1 MLQKGRISPRSII
14 NTVIAYSLTGFIL
27 YLAYIQTIQIQS
39 TQEANFLTNYR
50 LVLTLILIPIIVK
63 FLIQLIA
70 APLSGLID
78 YFRDKPVL
86 DQQPSVSVLIPAWNE
101 EVGIINTLRSALA
114 ADYNNYEVIVINDG
128 STDKTHQLLSDFITH
143 FNPNSPIKLRYL
155 ALENG
160 GKAKALNHALQ
171 HAKGEIVVT
180 IDADS
185 LMHPKAIRN
194 MVKKFSSNKVAAVA
208 GNVAIGNGHAG
219 LGIIQ
224 QLEYLCGFFMKR
236 ADSVFNAV
244 YIIGGA
250 AAAYRRSVLIEAGG
264 FDHSIITEDIEIST
278 RILGMGYHCRYAPD
292 AIIYTEGP
300 SDLKSLCN
308 QRLRWKYGRFQTFIK
323 HRQLFFNSSKT
334 NNFYL
339 SWLLLPTALYAE
351 FLLLLELPLLT
362 LFFTYIVYTGDYVTL
377 SLCILL
383 ISALVSFQTSY
394 DSQPRFHLRMLFY
407 APIAW
412 LIWYVVDAVEFQA
425 LLRSLKRLKRKE
437 GLQWQSWNRTG
448 LANQSPTEH
457 EKPTL

>member
-1 MLQKGRISPRSII
+1 MLQKGRISSRSII

-27 YLAYIQTIQIQS
+27 CLAYTQTGHE
-39 TQEANFLTNYR
+39 TEFLANYR
-50 LVLTLILIPIIVK
+50 LVLTLVFIPIIIK
-63 FLIQLIA
+63 FLIQLIT
-70 APLSGLID
+70 APLSGVID
-78 YFRDKPVL
+78 FFRDKPAL
-86 DQQPSVSVLIPAWNE
+86 GQEPSVSVLIPAWNE

-128 STDKTHQLLSDFITH
+128 STDKTHQLLSEFITYYT
-143 FNPNSPIKLRYL
+143 PNNPIKLRYFV
-155 ALENG
+155 LENG

-171 HAKGEIVVT
+171 YAKGEIVLT

-194 MVKKFSSNKVAAVA
+194 MVKKFSSDKVAAVA

-264 FDHSIITEDIEIST
+264 FDHNVITEDIEIST

-308 QRLRWKYGRFQTFIK
+308 QRLRWKYGRFQTFLK
-323 HRQLFFNSSKT
+323 HRELFFNSSKT
-334 NNFYL
+334 NNYYL

-362 LFFTYIVYTGDYVTL
+362 LFFTYIVYTGDYITL

-394 DSQPRFHLRMLFY
+394 DSQPRFHVRMLYY

-425 LLRSLKRLKRKE
+425 LIRSLKRLKRKE

-448 LANQSPTEH
+448 LANPSPTEP
-457 EKPTL
+457 EKPML

>member
-1 MLQKGRISPRSII
+1 MLQKGRISSRSII
-14 NTVIAYSLTGFIL
+14 NTVIAYSITGFIL
-27 YLAYIQTIQIQS
+27 CLAYTQTS
-39 TQEANFLTNYR
+39 HETEFLANYR
-50 LVLTLILIPIIVK
+50 LVLTLVLIPIIIK

-70 APLSGLID
+70 APLSGVID
-78 YFRDKPVL
+78 FFRDKPVL
-86 DQQPSVSVLIPAWNE
+86 GQEPSVSVLIPAWNE
-101 EVGIINTLRSALA
+101 EVGILNTLRSTLA

-128 STDKTHQLLSDFITH
+128 STDKTDQLLSEFIAQY
-143 FNPNSPIKLRYL
+143 NPNNPIKLRYF

-171 HAKGEIVVT
+171 YANGEIVLT

-194 MVKKFSSNKVAAVA
+194 MVKKFSSDKVAAVA

-264 FDHSIITEDIEIST
+264 FDHNVITEDIEIST

-323 HRQLFFNSSKT
+323 HRELFFNSSKT
-334 NNFYL
+334 NNYYL

-362 LFFTYIVYTGDYVTL
+362 LFFTYIVYTGDYITL

-394 DSQPRFHLRMLFY
+394 DSQPRFHVRMLYY

-425 LLRSLKRLKRKE
+425 LIRSLKRLKRKE

-448 LANQSPTEH
+448 LANPSPTEP
-457 EKPTL
+457 EKPML

>member
-1 MLQKGRISPRSII
+1 M
-14 NTVIAYSLTGFIL
+14 
-27 YLAYIQTIQIQS
+27 
-39 TQEANFLTNYR
+39 
-50 LVLTLILIPIIVK
+50 
-63 FLIQLIA
+63 
-70 APLSGLID
+70 
-78 YFRDKPVL
+78 
-86 DQQPSVSVLIPAWNE
+86 SVLIPAWNE

-128 STDKTHQLLSDFITH
+128 STDKTHQLLSEFIAQ
-143 FNPNSPIKLRYL
+143 FNPNNPIKLRYF

-171 HAKGEIVVT
+171 YAKGEIVIT

-194 MVKKFSSNKVAAVA
+194 MVKKFSSDKVAAVA

-264 FDHSIITEDIEIST
+264 FDHNVITEDIEIST

-334 NNFYL
+334 NNYYL

-362 LFFTYIVYTGDYVTL
+362 LFFTYIVYTGDYITL
-377 SLCILL
+377 SICILL

-394 DSQPRFHLRMLFY
+394 DSQPRFHVRMLYY

-425 LLRSLKRLKRKE
+425 LIRSLKRLKRKE

-448 LANQSPTEH
+448 LANRSPAEP
-457 EKPTL
+457 EKPML

>member
-1 MLQKGRISPRSII
+1 MLQKGRISSRSII
-14 NTVIAYSLTGFIL
+14 NTVIAYSITGFIL
-27 YLAYIQTIQIQS
+27 CLAYTQTIQAN
-39 TQEANFLTNYR
+39 QETDFLANYR
-50 LVLTLILIPIIVK
+50 LVLTLVLIPIIIK

-70 APLSGLID
+70 APLSGVID
-78 YFRDKPVL
+78 FFRDKPAL
-86 DQQPSVSVLIPAWNE
+86 GQEPSVSVLIPAWNE
-101 EVGIINTLRSALA
+101 EVGIMHTLRSALA

-128 STDKTHQLLSDFITH
+128 STDKTHQLLSEFIAQ
-143 FNPNSPIKLRYL
+143 FNPNNTIKLRYF

-160 GKAKALNHALQ
+160 GKAKALNHALK
-171 HAKGEIVVT
+171 HAKGEIVLT

-185 LMHPKAIRN
+185 LMHPKAIQN
-194 MVKKFSSNKVAAVA
+194 IVKKFSSNKVAAVA

-334 NNFYL
+334 NNYYL

-362 LFFTYIVYTGDYVTL
+362 LFFTYIIYTGDYITL

-394 DSQPRFHLRMLFY
+394 DSQPRFHMRMLYY

-412 LIWYVVDAVEFQA
+412 LIWYVVDAIEFQA

-437 GLQWQSWNRTG
+437 GLQWQSWSRTG
-448 LANQSPTEH
+448 LANPSPTEPD
-457 EKPTL
+457 KPML

>member
-1 MLQKGRISPRSII
+1 MLQTGRISSRSIA
-14 NTVIAYSLTGFIL
+14 NTIIAYGLTGFIL
-27 YLAYIQTIQIQS
+27 CLAYTQT
-39 TQEANFLTNYR
+39 TQQTDFLSSYR
-50 LVLTLILIPIIVK
+50 LILTLILLPVMLK
-63 FLIQLIA
+63 FVIQLIVS
-70 APLSGLID
+70 PLSGVVD
-78 YFRDKPVL
+78 YFRDKPVAEE
-86 DQQPSVSVLIPAWNE
+86 QPLVSILIPAWNE

-128 STDKTHQLLSDFITH
+128 SSDNTHQLLSEFQA
-143 FNPNSPIKLRYL
+143 NYSPNSPIKLRYFE
-155 ALENG
+155 LENG
-160 GKAKALNHALQ
+160 GKAIALNYALQ
-171 HAKGEIVVT
+171 HARGDIIIT

-194 MVKKFSSNKVAAVA
+194 LVKKFSSPNVAAVA

-250 AAAYRRSVLIEAGG
+250 AAAYRRSVLLEAGG
-264 FDHSIITEDIEIST
+264 FDHSVITEDIEIST
-278 RILGMGYHCRYAPD
+278 RILGMGYQCRYAPD

-323 HRQLFFNSSKT
+323 HKNLFFNSAKT
-334 NNFYL
+334 NNIYL
-339 SWLLLPTALYAE
+339 SWLLLPAALYAE
-351 FLLLLELPLLT
+351 VLLLLELPLLT
-362 LFFTYIVYTGDYVTL
+362 LFFTYIIYSGDYITL
-377 SLCILL
+377 SMCILL

-394 DSQPRFHLRMLFY
+394 DSQPRFHLRMLYY

-412 LIWYVVDAVEFQA
+412 LVWYVVDAVEFQA
-425 LLRSLKRLKRKE
+425 LIRSLKRLKRKE
-437 GLQWQSWNRTG
+437 GLEWQSWNRKG
-448 LANQSPTEH
+448 LASPI
-457 EKPTL
+457 TLPSDEASHN